1 MYFCYSLYR
10 AIQVPHPGTS
20 YNPTLEDHLALMAAV
35 EERELKIIKKEE
47 HLDRVTTS
55 MFKKVSAE
63 ERDDFKLK
71 ELRSGLD
78 DEEGAPAVEND
89 NDEDS
94 NEYIA
99 VNPPVEV
106 KRKDKKARRKQKEQL
121 ELQRAI
127 QKKKQMKKQTADL
140 YRIKKLTAEIKVMEN
155 ELESSRARKKE
166 AEEKKREQPHRLSK
180 FPFEEEE
187 IDINLPEEISG
198 NLRNVTPNGNILAD
212 RYKSMQKRN
221 IIATS
226 KDLGLRK
233 RRAIKRYVRNSHK
246 EEPAQPVKSKKKRK

>member
-1 MYFCYSLYR
+1 MDFICR
-10 AIQVPHPGTS
+10 AIQIPHPGTS
-20 YNPTLEDHLALMAAV
+20 YNPSLDDHLALMSAV

-47 HLDRVTTS
+47 HLDRVTTA

-78 DEEGAPAVEND
+78 EDEDAATNNQND
-89 NDEDS
+89 DDS

-99 VNPPVEV
+99 VNPPVEI

-121 ELQRAI
+121 ELQRAV
-127 QKKKQMKKQTADL
+127 QKKKQLKKQTADL
-140 YRIKKLTAEIKVMEN
+140 HRIKKLTAEIKVTEN
-155 ELESSRARKKE
+155 QLDMSRARKKE

-187 IDINLPEEISG
+187 IDINLPEELSG
-198 NLRNVTPNGNILAD
+198 NLRNVTPHGSILSD

-221 IIATS
+221 IIAPS

-246 EEPAQPVKSKKKRK
+246 EEPVQPVKSKKKRK

>member
-1 MYFCYSLYR
+1 MFRVFCR
-10 AIQVPHPGTS
+10 AIQIPHPGTS
-20 YNPTLEDHLALMAAV
+20 YNPSLEDHLSLMAAV
-35 EERELKIIKKEE
+35 EDRELKIIKKEE
-47 HLDRVTTS
+47 HLDRVTTA

-63 ERDDFKLK
+63 DRDDFKLK

-78 DEEGAPAVEND
+78 DDEDAPNGD
-89 NDEDS
+89 KDDDS

-99 VNPPVEV
+99 VNPPVEI

-121 ELQRAI
+121 ELQRAV
-127 QKKKQMKKQTADL
+127 QKKKQLKKQTADL
-140 YRIKKLTAEIKVMEN
+140 HRLKKLTAEIKVSEN
-155 ELESSRARKKE
+155 ELDVSRARKKE
-166 AEEKKREQPHRLSK
+166 TEEKKREQPHRLSK

-198 NLRNVTPNGNILAD
+198 NLRNVTPHGNILSD

-221 IIATS
+221 IIAPS

-233 RRAIKRYVRNSHK
+233 RRAVKRYVRNSHK
-246 EEPAQPVKSKKKRK
+246 EELAQPVKSKKKRK

>member
-1 MYFCYSLYR
+1 M
-10 AIQVPHPGTS
+10 PHPGTS
-20 YNPTLEDHLALMAAV
+20 YNPTLEDHLALTAAV
-35 EERELKIIKKEE
+35 EERELKIIKKED
-47 HLDRVTTS
+47 HLDRVTTA

-71 ELRSGLD
+71 ELRSGMD
-78 DEEGAPAVEND
+78 DEEGKDDEPAAD
-89 NDEDS
+89 NDDDSDS

-121 ELQRAI
+121 ALQRAI

-140 YRIKKLTAEIKVMEN
+140 HRLKKLSAEIKVMEK
-155 ELESSRARKKE
+155 ELESARARKKD

-198 NLRNVTPNGNILAD
+198 NLRNVTPQGNILAD

-233 RRAIKRYVRNSHK
+233 RRAIKRYTRNSHK
-246 EEPAQPVKSKKKRK
+246 EELAQPTKQKKKRK